1 MQKTYFAF
9 SILLI
14 AVMSAL
20 AFSQTAPTRPMF
32 ELFDLED
39 RAELIQQP
47 DRPSASDCDHAGESN
62 RSA

>member
-1 MQKTYFAF
+1 MRKTYFAF

-39 RAELIQQP
+39 RAE
-47 DRPSASDCDHAGESN
+47 
-62 RSA
+62 